1 MKKNVNASVTANSV
15 TAVAVVTANVA
26 SVSAVVNAVDC
37 TRGCPGFDVVREM
50 NSAGGLLQ

>member
-1 MKKNVNASVTANSV
+1 MKKNVNASVTANNV

-26 SVSAVVNAVDC
+26 SVSAVVNAVDY